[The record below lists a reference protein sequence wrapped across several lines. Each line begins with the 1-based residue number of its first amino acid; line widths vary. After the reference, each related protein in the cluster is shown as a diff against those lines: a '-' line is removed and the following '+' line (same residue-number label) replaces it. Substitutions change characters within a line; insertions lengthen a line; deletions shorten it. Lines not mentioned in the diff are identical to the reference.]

1 MKGVVLESYGK
12 PLVYGE
18 IPDPVPVESGV
29 VIRVRAAGLCRSD
42 WHGWQGHDDDIQSLP
57 HVLGHE
63 FAGEIVE
70 IGGEV
75 RSLEVGQRV
84 TVPFACGCGVCPQC
98 LDGDAQ
104 VCTDQYQP
112 GVHGAGA
119 FAELVAIPRADFNV
133 VPLPDSVGYVEA
145 ASLGCRF
152 ATSFRALAN
161 ADQAAVQPGEVVV
174 IFGCGGVGLSAVMIA
189 KALGATV
196 VAIDIR
202 SDALEAARAMGA
214 DAVSLSD
221 AAEDLVFNLTEGQGA
236 HVTVDALGSAQVCR
250 EAIKFL
256 RPKGRHCQI
265 GLLLGKDTDP
275 SMPMGRVIAN
285 ELRIIG
291 SHGMSAARYPEM
303 LEMVASGKLQ
313 PEKLV
318 GDKISLS
325 EIPSAMEALGNF
337 NAGTGISVAEC

>member
-1 MKGVVLESYGK
+1 MKGVILESYGE
-12 PLVYGE
+12 PLVYGD
-18 IPDPVPVESGV
+18 IPDPTLDDSGV

-42 WHGWQGHDDDIQSLP
+42 WHGWQGHDDDIQPLP

-63 FAGEIVE
+63 FAGEIVAV
-70 IGGEV
+70 GKNV
-75 RSLEVGQRV
+75 SALQVGQRV
-84 TVPFACGCGVCPQC
+84 TVPFACGCGECPQC
-98 LDGDAQ
+98 REGDAQ
-104 VCTDQYQP
+104 VCMDQYQP

-119 FAELVAIPRADFNV
+119 FAELVSIPRADFNV
-133 VPLPDSVGYVEA
+133 VPLPESVDFVEA

-161 ADQAAVQPGEVVV
+161 SDQAAVQPGEVVV

-196 VAIDIR
+196 VALDIR
-202 SDALEAARAMGA
+202 PDALEAAQAIGA
-214 DAVSLSD
+214 DAVSLSE
-221 AAEDLVFNLTEGQGA
+221 AAGDLVFNMTEGQGA
-236 HVTVDALGSAQVCR
+236 HVTVDALGNAQVCR

-275 SMPMGRVIAN
+275 PMPMGKVIAN

-303 LEMVASGKLQ
+303 LEMVASGKLDPAKLIGDRITL
-313 PEKLV
+313 PEV
-318 GDKISLS
+318 
-325 EIPSAMEALGNF
+325 PSAMEALGTF
-337 NAGTGISVAEC
+337 KAGTGISVAKC